1 MKKRLLSAVCVAVLF
16 SCLFTVPSF
25 AYFNRGAVTM
35 QLGQTSVSVAEG
47 KSVSVSVTVNPISEQ
62 QLPGCGMAECPQSC
76 GNTGCLN
83 EYGECTCGGTTYQTY
98 YSSVKAVSGNSS
110 VASASYANG
119 TLTIR
124 GVSAGTTNIT
134 VTGSMRQYTDAS
146 QTISVTVT
154 SSGSG
159 TSGAS
164 GGTQKT
170 PAGGQSG
177 AEDPDAAVVT
187 QVPDDTQ
194 QEDSSGDG
202 TDGSDGQTDRNGE
215 TGEEDGANGAAGSDS
230 EVLTTKRGV
239 YEIVTLGPDTD
250 VKAHLQAAADNQRFV
265 TFQKKQGENVE
276 YSWTFD
282 GKKLKEAGD
291 LDGKAENLSLDLDI
305 SGEIPQEYRQQLN
318 GTALY
323 LRFDH
328 EGELPAEAEMYVQ
341 VSSAFDDGESLKLY
355 RCGGEDE
362 AAEPAAEDITVE
374 NGYVTFGIDH
384 CSSYILTDGDLSQ
397 QSGSFTAVIL
407 IIIAAVAAAAVVLF
421 LLFRRKKQGQD
432 KIFR

>member
-1 MKKRLLSAVCVAVLF
+1 MKKKIIPVVCIVLLLECIM
-16 SCLFTVPSF
+16 TVPSF
-25 AYFNRGAVTM
+25 AYFNRGAVSM
-35 QLGQTSVSVAEG
+35 QLGQTSVSVQEG

-62 QLPGCGMAECPQSC
+62 QLPGCGMPECPQSC

-83 EYGECTCGGTTYQTY
+83 EYGECTCGGTTYQIY
-98 YSSVKAVSGNSS
+98 YSDVKAVSGNSS

-134 VTGSMRQYTDAS
+134 VTGSMRQYTDTS

-154 SSGSG
+154 SSGSK
-159 TSGAS
+159 TS
-164 GGTQKT
+164 GGTKET
-170 PAGGQSG
+170 PSGGAPGSESG
-177 AEDPDAAVVT
+177 AKDPDTAVVT
-187 QVPDDTQ
+187 QVTDDTP
-194 QEDSSGDG
+194 QEDGTGDG
-202 TDGSDGQTDRNGE
+202 TEGQTDENGE
-215 TGEEDGANGAAGSDS
+215 TDGKTGVSGSDS

-250 VKAHLQAAADNQRFV
+250 VKAHLQAAADNRRFV
-265 TFQKKQGENVE
+265 TFQKKQGANVE

-282 GKKLKEAGD
+282 GKELKAAED
-291 LDGKAENLSLDLDI
+291 LDLNLDI
-305 SGEIPQEYRQQLN
+305 SDEIPQEYRQQLS
-318 GTALY
+318 GTAALY

-328 EGELPAEAEMYVQ
+328 EGELPAEAEMYVK

-355 RCGGEDE
+355 RCGGEE
-362 AAEPAAEDITVE
+362 GTAEDITVE
-374 NGYVTFGIDH
+374 NGYVTFNIDH
-384 CSSYILTDGDLSQ
+384 CSSYILTDGELSQ

-407 IIIAAVAAAAVVLF
+407 IIIAAAAVAAAVVLF

-432 KIFR
+432 KIFS

>member
-25 AYFNRGAVTM
+25 AYFNRGTVTM

-47 KSVSVSVTVNPISEQ
+47 RSVSVSVTVNPISEQ

-159 TSGAS
+159 TSGGTQETPSGSAS
-164 GGTQKT
+164 G
-170 PAGGQSG
+170 SG
-177 AEDPDAAVVT
+177 SSEKDPDAAVVT
-187 QVPDDTQ
+187 QVTDDAS
-194 QEDSSGDG
+194 QEDGTGDEAE
-202 TDGSDGQTDRNGE
+202 GQTDENGG
-215 TGEEDGANGAAGSDS
+215 TDEENGVSGSDS

-282 GKKLKEAGD
+282 GKELKEAED
-291 LDGKAENLSLDLDI
+291 LDLNLDI
-305 SGEIPQEYRQQLN
+305 SDEIPQEYRQQLD
-318 GTALY
+318 GTAALY

-341 VSSAFDDGESLKLY
+341 VSSVFDDGESLKLY
-355 RCGGEDE
+355 RCGGEDG

-374 NGYVTFGIDH
+374 NGYVTFNIDH
-384 CSSYILTDGDLSQ
+384 CSSYILTDGDLLQ
-397 QSGSFTAVIL
+397 QSGSFNAVIL
-407 IIIAAVAAAAVVLF
+407 IIIAAAVVVAVGLF

-432 KIFR
+432 KIFS

>member
-25 AYFNRGAVTM
+25 AYFNRGTVTM

-47 KSVSVSVTVNPISEQ
+47 RSVSVSVTVNPISEQ
-62 QLPGCGMAECPQSC
+62 QLPGCDMAECPQSC

-98 YSSVKAVSGNSS
+98 YSSVKAVSGNPS

-154 SSGSG
+154 SDGSSGSKTSG
-159 TSGAS
+159 TSG
-164 GGTQKT
+164 GVQKT
-170 PAGGQSG
+170 PSG
-177 AEDPDAAVVT
+177 SRSSAKDPDAAVVT
-187 QVPDDTQ
+187 QVTDDTPQ
-194 QEDSSGDG
+194 GDG
-202 TDGSDGQTDRNGE
+202 TGDGADGQTDGNGE
-215 TGEEDGANGAAGSDS
+215 TGEENGTNGADGSGS
-230 EVLTTKRGV
+230 EVLSTKRGV

-265 TFQKKQGENVE
+265 TFQKKQGANVE

-282 GKKLKEAGD
+282 GKELKEAED
-291 LDGKAENLSLDLDI
+291 LDLNLDI
-305 SGEIPQEYRQQLN
+305 SDEMPQEYRQQLS
-318 GTALY
+318 GAALY
-323 LRFDH
+323 LSFDH
-328 EGELPAEAEMYVQ
+328 EGKLPAEAEMYVQ

-355 RCGGEDE
+355 RCGGEDGT
-362 AAEPAAEDITVE
+362 AEPAAEDITVE
-374 NGYVTFGIDH
+374 NGYVTFNIDH

-397 QSGSFTAVIL
+397 PSGSFTGVIL
-407 IIIAAVAAAAVVLF
+407 MIIAAAVVVAVVLF

-432 KIFR
+432 KIFS